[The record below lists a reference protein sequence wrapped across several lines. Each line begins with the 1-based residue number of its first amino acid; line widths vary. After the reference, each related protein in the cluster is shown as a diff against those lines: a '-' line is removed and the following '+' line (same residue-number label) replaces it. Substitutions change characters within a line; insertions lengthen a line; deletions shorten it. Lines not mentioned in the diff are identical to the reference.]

1 MPFQR
6 KVTSTRDTLWWQTWR
21 SAPLKLSVSQSSIVS
36 HSLIHT
42 SHSFV
47 SNHVLTII
55 VAGLEMRAADQV
67 DDACL
72 MYVVKK
78 SEDYFA

>member
-21 SAPLKLSVSQSSIVS
+21 SAPLKLSVSQSSIV
-36 HSLIHT
+36 